1 MLRNTQ
7 REEIRAKMAQALK
20 DNDTEAYAAAFDQ
33 MLDEMKAEMQADVA
47 RQIEENTAA
56 QDNRIL
62 ADRGVRQLTSAERDY
77 YNSFLEAVKSSRP
90 RQAIENL
97 DKALPLTVVQA
108 VFEDLRQNHPL
119 LSVIDFTY
127 VPYGMRVLLN
137 GSDTPMATWGDLCD
151 PITEELTAGFDVID
165 ATQQKLSAYIQVCA
179 SGLEVGPEWIDRYVR
194 EYLAEA
200 FSNGLEAAIISGTGK
215 KQPIGMDRDLE
226 GEVVLGE
233 YPQKTAVEVT
243 KLDIATLGGMIGAL
257 AAGHSIIDP
266 ILVVNSGDY
275 YTKIAPWS
283 LKQINGSFVE
293 SLPFGI
299 KVIPS
304 QFVTANSAI
313 IGLAHRYF
321 AAIGVANNGRIEY
334 SDEFAFLDDVRTYKI
349 KGYANG
355 MPKDNSSFGLLDIS
369 DLAAPVLDVNI
380 VNTDLDVHVTNAE
393 DDPVN
398 TKEVP
403 A

>member
-1 MLRNTQ
+1 MLRNSQ
-7 REEIRAKMAQALK
+7 REEIRAQMAQALQN
-20 DNDTEAYAAAFDQ
+20 NDTEAYAAAFDQ
-33 MLDEMKAEMQADVA
+33 MLDEMKVEMQADVA
-47 RQIEENTAA
+47 RQIEENKVA

-77 YNSFLEAVKSSRP
+77 YNSFIEAVKSSRP

-97 DKALPLTVVQA
+97 DKALPITVVQA

-137 GSDTPMATWGDLCD
+137 GSDTPMASWGDLCD

-200 FSNGLEAAIISGTGK
+200 FANGLEYAIITGTGK
-215 KQPIGMDRDLE
+215 KMPIGMDRDLE

-233 YPQKTAVEVT
+233 YPQKDASEIT
-243 KLDIATLGGMIGAL
+243 KLDIATLGAL
-257 AAGHSIIDP
+257 VGGIAAGHSIIDP

-275 YTKIAPWS
+275 YTKIAPWA
-283 LKQINGSFVE
+283 LQQINGTFVE
-293 SLPFGI
+293 ALPFGI

-304 QFVTANSAI
+304 QFVTADSAL

-321 AAIGVANNGRIEY
+321 AAIGIANNGRIEY

-355 MPKDNSSFGLLDIS
+355 MPKDNGSFILLDIS
-369 DLAAPVLDVNI
+369 DLVPPKFEADVNVVNTEDAPVL
-380 VNTDLDVHVTNAE
+380 TQ
-393 DDPVN
+393 
-398 TKEVP
+398 EVEGE
-403 A
+403 

>member
-7 REEIRAKMAQALK
+7 REEIRAQMAQALK

-77 YNSFLEAVKSSRP
+77 YNSFIEAVKSSRP

-97 DKALPLTVVQA
+97 DKALPITVVQA

-179 SGLEVGPEWIDRYVR
+179 SGLEVGPEWIDQYVR
-194 EYLAEA
+194 EYLREA
-200 FSNGLEAAIISGTGK
+200 FANGLELAIISGTGK
-215 KQPIGMDRDLE
+215 KMPIGMDRDLE
-226 GEVVLGE
+226 AAIVDGE
-233 YPQKTAVEVT
+233 YAQKDAVEIT
-243 KLDIATLGGMIGAL
+243 KLDIATLGGALGAI

-275 YTKIAPWS
+275 YSKIAPWT
-283 LKQINGSFVE
+283 LQQINGSFVE
-293 SLPFGI
+293 ALPFGI

-304 QFVTANSAI
+304 QFVTADSAI
-313 IGLAHRYF
+313 LGLAHRYF
-321 AAIGVANNGRIEY
+321 AAIGIANNGRIEY

-355 MPKDNSSFGLLDIS
+355 MPKDNTAFILLDIS
-369 DLAAPVLDVNI
+369 DLAAPKFEADVTI
-380 VNTDLDVHVTNAE
+380 VNTDEN
-393 DDPVN
+393 PVP
-398 TKEVP
+398 TQEVEGE
-403 A
+403 

>member
-7 REEIRAKMAQALK
+7 REEIRAQMAQALK
-20 DNDTEAYAAAFDQ
+20 DNDSEAYAAAFDQ
-33 MLDEMKAEMQADVA
+33 MLEQMKVEMKEDVA
-47 RQIEENTAA
+47 RQIEESRTE

-62 ADRGVRQLTSAERDY
+62 AGRGVRQLTSAERDY
-77 YNSFLEAVKSSRP
+77 YNSFLEAARSSRP

-97 DKALPLTVVQA
+97 DKALPITVVQA

-127 VPYGMRVLLN
+127 VPYGMKVLLN

-200 FSNGLEAAIISGTGK
+200 FSNGLELAIISGTGK

-226 GEVVLGE
+226 AAIVDGE
-233 YPQKTAVEVT
+233 YAQKTATPIT
-243 KLDIATLGGMIGAL
+243 KLDLATLGSAIGTL

-275 YTKIAPWS
+275 YSKVAPWV
-283 LKQINGSFVE
+283 LQRINGSFVE
-293 SLPFGI
+293 ALPFGI

-304 QFVTANSAI
+304 QFVEPDSAI

-321 AAIGVANNGRIEY
+321 AAIGIANNGRIEY

-355 MPKDNSSFGLLDIS
+355 MPKDNGSFGLLDIS
-369 DLAAPVLDVNI
+369 GLEAPAI
-380 VNTDLDVHVTNAE
+380 DVHVVNTE

-398 TKEVP
+398 TKE
-403 A
+403 AE